1 MVETR
6 QVKEENKTMV
16 IDERD
21 HVNQD
26 QDERPPKRKRLELN
40 LPGHCLVRNTDFGR
54 LVWGK
59 IPGWKE
65 WPGVVVR
72 HSDCGK
78 RPPAPHTAWLFWFQ
92 DYRISEVSLNNV
104 VDFNNKPFPLKLS
117 KPLKKAI
124 LESLEEARIQSGLSV
139 MESSDLLE
147 WGRDGLPG
155 AQPFKSNPE
164 SCLSAKVMQ
173 KLWKIQLTVK
183 KKWVPFPT
191 SSSDSS
197 SSQDSNPTDAEERRR
212 WKPKASLL
220 NKVRAGEYD
229 IESLCIAC
237 SRVDCL
243 VVAPHPFFFGGLCS
257 DCKVD
262 FEDNIE
268 ARGEDNIHMYCTVC
282 GSPGELLL
290 CDARKCDRVF
300 CVGCVEL
307 LVTPSAVSVIKKAT
321 TWTCFLCTPHHPD
334 THGLL
339 LPRHSQDEEG
349 EFAETE
355 EEVPEFDPASFTGQ
369 PLRVLSLFD
378 GIATGL
384 YVLEKLGIMVEV
396 YFASEIN
403 KGAISVA
410 EFNHGSKVTSIGSV
424 EDLTDKQIANLCPID
439 LLLGGSPCNDLS
451 FVNPKRKGLMDPTGT
466 GVLFFYYYRVLKE
479 IQLCNKGRPLFW
491 LFENVVH
498 MAKTD
503 SDCISLFLNCRPAL
517 VDAKH
522 FTPQHRP
529 RHFWGNLPGMRRSM
543 PSDLGNV
550 SLSHCLD
557 KIGDR
562 SAQVEKINC
571 ITTRPNSLKLL
582 SGTRYPIIMNEHGDT
597 PWITEIE
604 KIFGFPAHYTDVG
617 NLQVRER
624 QSLLGRAWSVP
635 VIRHLL
641 TPLIKYYP
649 LVTTT
654 PASTDTT
661 TTTPASTDTTTNPAS
676 TDTTTTN
683 PASTDTTTTN
693 PASTDTTT
701 TNPASTDTTTTNP
714 ASTDTTTT
722 NPASTD
728 TTTTNPASTDT
739 TTTTNPASTDTTT
752 NPASTDTTT
761 TNNPAST
768 DTTTNPASTDTTT
781 NPASTDTTTTNNP
794 ASTDTTT
801 NPTSTDTTTNPAST
815 DTTTTTNPASTDTTT
830 NPASTDTTT
839 TNPASTDTTTTTNPA
854 STDTTTTTNPASTD
868 ITTTTNP
875 ASTDT
880 TTTTNPAS
888 TDTTTTTNPASTDI
902 TTTTNPASTDTTT
915 TTTTNPASTD
925 TTTTTNP
932 ASTDTTTTTNPAST
946 DTTTTTTTNPA
957 STDITTTTN
966 PASTDITTTTNPA
979 STDTTTTTTTNP
991 ASTDTTTTTN
1001 PASTDTTTTT
1011 NPASTDTTT
1020 TTNPASTDITTTTNP
1035 ASTDTTTTTN
1045 PASTDTT
1052 TTTTTNPAST
1062 DITTT
1067 TNPASTD
1074 ITTTTNP
1081 ASTDITTTTNPAS
1094 TDTTTTTNPASTDTT
1109 TTTNPAS
1116 TDTTTTTNPASTDTT
1131 TTTNPASTDI
1141 TTTTNPA
1148 STDTTT
1154 TTNPASTDTTTT
1166 TNPASTDTTT
1176 TTNPASTDITTTTNP
1191 ASTDNYHHH
1200 QS

>member
-40 LPGHCLVRNTDFGR
+40 LPGRCLVRNSDFGR

-92 DYRISEVSLNNV
+92 DYRISEVANFSVFQVSLNNV
-104 VDFNNKPFPLKLS
+104 VDFNDKHFPLKLS

-183 KKWVPFPT
+183 KKLVPFPT
-191 SSSDSS
+191 SSSDAS

-262 FEDNIE
+262 FEDNLE
-268 ARGEDNIHMYCTVC
+268 TRGEDNIHMYCTVC

-290 CDARKCDRVF
+290 CDARNCDRVF

-339 LPRHSQDEEG
+339 LPRHSQDEG

-384 YVLEKLGIMVEV
+384 YVLEKLGLMVEA
-396 YFASEIN
+396 YFASEID

-424 EDLTDKQIANLCPID
+424 EDLTNKQIANMCPID

-624 QSLLGRAWSVP
+624 QSLLGRAWCVP

-641 TPLIKYYP
+641 TPLVKYY
-649 LVTTT
+649 T

-661 TTTPASTDTTTNPAS
+661 TTTNPASTDTTTNPASTDTTTTNPASTDTTTTNPASTDTTTTNPASTDTTTTNPASTDTTTTNPASTDTTTTNPASTDTTTNPASTDTTTNPASTDTTTNPASTDTTTTNPASTDTTTTNPASTDTTTTNPASTDTTTTNPASTDTTTTTNPASTDTTITNPASTDTTTNPASTDTTTNPASTDTTTNPASTDTTTNPASTDTTTTNPAS

-752 NPASTDTTT
+752 TNPVSTDTTT
-761 TNNPAST
+761 TNPV
-768 DTTTNPASTDTTT
+768 
-781 NPASTDTTTTNNP
+781 STDTTTTNPVSTDTTTTTNPVSTDTTTTTNP
-794 ASTDTTT
+794 AFTDTTTTTNPTFTDTTTTT
-801 NPTSTDTTTNPAST
+801 NPTSTDTTTNPAFT
-815 DTTTTTNPASTDTTT
+815 DTTNCVDDP
-830 NPASTDTTT
+830 
-839 TNPASTDTTTTTNPA
+839 
-854 STDTTTTTNPASTD
+854 
-868 ITTTTNP
+868 
-875 ASTDT
+875 
-880 TTTTNPAS
+880 
-888 TDTTTTTNPASTDI
+888 
-902 TTTTNPASTDTTT
+902 
-915 TTTTNPASTD
+915 
-925 TTTTTNP
+925 
-932 ASTDTTTTTNPAST
+932 
-946 DTTTTTTTNPA
+946 
-957 STDITTTTN
+957 
-966 PASTDITTTTNPA
+966 
-979 STDTTTTTTTNP
+979 
-991 ASTDTTTTTN
+991 
-1001 PASTDTTTTT
+1001 
-1011 NPASTDTTT
+1011 
-1020 TTNPASTDITTTTNP
+1020 
-1035 ASTDTTTTTN
+1035 
-1045 PASTDTT
+1045 
-1052 TTTTTNPAST
+1052 
-1062 DITTT
+1062 
-1067 TNPASTD
+1067 
-1074 ITTTTNP
+1074 
-1081 ASTDITTTTNPAS
+1081 
-1094 TDTTTTTNPASTDTT
+1094 
-1109 TTTNPAS
+1109 
-1116 TDTTTTTNPASTDTT
+1116 
-1131 TTTNPASTDI
+1131 
-1141 TTTTNPA
+1141 
-1148 STDTTT
+1148 
-1154 TTNPASTDTTTT
+1154 
-1166 TNPASTDTTT
+1166 
-1176 TTNPASTDITTTTNP
+1176 
-1191 ASTDNYHHH
+1191 HK
-1200 QS
+1200 